1 MSKLPTLLKCA
12 FHDDVRIV
20 PYQADWP
27 RRFRLT
33 EPLLIALLLEDAM
46 GC

>member
-20 PYQADWP
+20 PYQRNGLAVSASP
-27 RRFRLT
+27 NS
-33 EPLLIALLLEDAM
+33 
-46 GC
+46 